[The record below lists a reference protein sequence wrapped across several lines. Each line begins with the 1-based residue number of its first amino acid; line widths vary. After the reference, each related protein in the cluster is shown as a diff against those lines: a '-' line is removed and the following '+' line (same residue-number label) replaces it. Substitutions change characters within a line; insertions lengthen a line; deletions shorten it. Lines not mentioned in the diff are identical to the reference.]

1 MAKTLYYLIIGLLIS
16 CTQQNKNAAT
26 GVNTDTLKVNSI
38 TEIKI
43 DDSTS
48 ATEDEDCIFNNDYK
62 QLTTEW
68 LTELKINYFIW
79 RADLNQA
86 LIPKGQDTVFLSKGG
101 CYHFGISVE
110 LKLTNDFH
118 SLADSALWMNR
129 ALKLAIEYQMEH
141 YKQMLEEG
149 RVRMAQD
156 GDKRVTYLVE
166 DEKEPGNLVYD
177 GIEFTQEG
185 ENKRIRISQYFN

>member
-68 LTELKINYFIW
+68 LTCVRL
-79 RADLNQA
+79 
-86 LIPKGQDTVFLSKGG
+86 PKNSTV
-101 CYHFGISVE
+101 
-110 LKLTNDFH
+110 
-118 SLADSALWMNR
+118 
-129 ALKLAIEYQMEH
+129 
-141 YKQMLEEG
+141 
-149 RVRMAQD
+149 
-156 GDKRVTYLVE
+156 
-166 DEKEPGNLVYD
+166 
-177 GIEFTQEG
+177 
-185 ENKRIRISQYFN
+185 

>member
-1 MAKTLYYLIIGLLIS
+1 LL
-16 CTQQNKNAAT
+16 
-26 GVNTDTLKVNSI
+26 
-38 TEIKI
+38 
-43 DDSTS
+43 
-48 ATEDEDCIFNNDYK
+48 
-62 QLTTEW
+62 
-68 LTELKINYFIW
+68 
-79 RADLNQA
+79 
-86 LIPKGQDTVFLSKGG
+86 
-101 CYHFGISVE
+101 E
-110 LKLTNDFH
+110 LKLTNDNH

-129 ALKLAIEYQMEH
+129 ALKLAIEYQMDH

-149 RVRMAQD
+149 RVRMARD

>member
-1 MAKTLYYLIIGLLIS
+1 MTKTFCFLIIGLLIS
-16 CTQQNKNAAT
+16 CKQQNKNT
-26 GVNTDTLKVNSI
+26 ETVINTDTLKLDSI
-38 TEIKI
+38 TETKI
-43 DDSTS
+43 YDSTS
-48 ATEDEDCIFNNDYK
+48 ASEDEDCIFNNDYK

-68 LTELKINYFIW
+68 LTELKINNFIW

-86 LIPKGQDTVFLSKGG
+86 LIPKGQDTVFLSQGG

-110 LKLTNDFH
+110 LKLTNDNH

-129 ALKLAIEYQMEH
+129 ALKLAIEYQMDH

-166 DEKEPGNLVYD
+166 DEKESGNLVYD

>member
-1 MAKTLYYLIIGLLIS
+1 MTKTLYYLIIGLLIS
-16 CTQQNKNAAT
+16 CTQQNKNAET
-26 GVNTDTLKVNSI
+26 VVNIDTLKVDSI

-48 ATEDEDCIFNNDYK
+48 ASEDEDCIFNNDYK

-68 LTELKINYFIW
+68 LTELKINNFIW
-79 RADLNQA
+79 RADLDQA
-86 LIPKGQDTVFLSKGG
+86 LVPNGQDTIFLSKGG
-101 CYHFGISVE
+101 CYHFGMSVE
-110 LKLTNDFH
+110 LKLTNDSH
-118 SLADSALWMNR
+118 SLKDSALWMNR
-129 ALKLAIEYQMEH
+129 ALKLAIEYKMDH

-185 ENKRIRISQYFN
+185 KTNG